1 MRRSTSRVPTTPPMA
16 PWPPWTAAPT
26 ATATAPT
33 AAVGTAAWIRIRTSL
48 DGMAAAPLSG
58 GKAFRRWHP
67 GRAGRQ
73 GRPRRQ
79 QHRRQ
84 RWARQPG
91 SGSGRRWT
99 AWRQLR
105 FQGARGVV
113 MYERSPPDRME
124 IPRAERAVALRPGGS
139 VRGLVNAITNYLMQ
153 SLPDE
158 RARRHTHGPTSRVP
172 ARLPPIC
179 LLLRGFA

>member
-1 MRRSTSRVPTTPPMA
+1 
-16 PWPPWTAAPT
+16 
-26 ATATAPT
+26 
-33 AAVGTAAWIRIRTSL
+33 
-48 DGMAAAPLSG
+48 
-58 GKAFRRWHP
+58 
-67 GRAGRQ
+67 
-73 GRPRRQ
+73 
-79 QHRRQ
+79 
-84 RWARQPG
+84 
-91 SGSGRRWT
+91 SGRRWT

-113 MYERSPPDRME
+113 MDERSPPDRME
-124 IPRAERAVALRPGGS
+124 IPRTERAVALRPGGS

-179 LLLRGFA
+179 LLLRGFAHPRSTQRSPIGLPRLGNALAEFLPCPLPGRGCRAGVGARRGAALAQACAVAHGGRAVDSGHTGRDGRPAPVPRL